1 MVSYLIWSLIGLLI
15 LAGLIGGFF
24 QLMILSNVKDINA
37 ADGMF
42 GRWVFNPENLNPAG
56 RFYRKAIF
64 VCWGVAFISIIGI
77 FSLQSS

>member
-1 MVSYLIWSLIGLLI
+1 MSYAIWGLIALLI
-15 LAGLIGGFF
+15 LAGLVGGFF
-24 QLMILSNVKDINA
+24 QLMIFSSMKDINA

-42 GRWVFNPENLNPAG
+42 GRWVFNPENLNATG

-77 FSLQSS
+77 FSL